1 MKKKRFLSDSDAHY
15 VVKDAE
21 KILAPDRRRL
31 LQQGLTLGGIMMLTG
46 CDISNN
52 DDIEKALFRI
62 SRFNDRIQS
71 FLFSKN
77 SVAPEYLPE
86 DITTPFPFNAFYG
99 EEEIPVIDG
108 QDYKLE
114 IRGLVRD
121 NRNWFLSELYNMQH
135 VS

>member
-1 MKKKRFLSDSDAHY
+1 MKKKHFLSDSDAHY

-108 QDYKLE
+108 G
-114 IRGLVRD
+114 II
-121 NRNWFLSELYNMQH
+121 NWKYGGWYVITVTGFCLNCITCSM
-135 VS
+135 

>member
-99 EEEIPVIDG
+99 EEEIDLQRAATDG
-108 QDYKLE
+108 VCGRCAGQVS
-114 IRGLVRD
+114 RQ
-121 NRNWFLSELYNMQH
+121 NRLRHE
-135 VS
+135 